1 MNRFS
6 LRLFVALLFIIGCIH
21 SAVAQTELHWVE
33 SVNHASSSFKDNLF
47 KGTSNTAYMVNVA
60 TPAGLLIVGL
70 AKKDPVL
77 KKQALYTGGALLLNT
92 LFMQGLKQIVHRQ
105 RPYMVDSLIIK
116 RSGGGGYSFPSG
128 HTSSAFNTA
137 TMLSMYYPK
146 WYVIV
151 PAYTW
156 AGLVG
161 YGRIYQGVHYP
172 TDVIAGAL
180 IGSGT
185 AVATFYAQKWIE
197 KRRNSKLKNRTAL
210 AGF

>member
-1 MNRFS
+1 MNRFFLHLS
-6 LRLFVALLFIIGCIH
+6 FVVIAALGCLQ
-21 SAVAQTELHWVE
+21 SAKAQTELKWVE
-33 SVNHASSSFKDNLF
+33 SANRASSSFKDNLF

-60 TPAGLLIVGL
+60 APAGMLIVGL
-70 AKKDPVL
+70 AKHDPVL
-77 KKQALYTGGALLLNT
+77 KKQALYTSGALVLNT
-92 LFMQGLKQIVHRQ
+92 LLTHSLKRIVHRQ
-105 RPYMVDSLIIK
+105 RPYMIDTLIIK
-116 RSGGGGYSFPSG
+116 RSSGGGYSFPSG

-185 AVATFYAQKWIE
+185 AVATFYAQKWLE
-197 KRRNSKLKNRTAL
+197 RRHKNQLKNRTAL